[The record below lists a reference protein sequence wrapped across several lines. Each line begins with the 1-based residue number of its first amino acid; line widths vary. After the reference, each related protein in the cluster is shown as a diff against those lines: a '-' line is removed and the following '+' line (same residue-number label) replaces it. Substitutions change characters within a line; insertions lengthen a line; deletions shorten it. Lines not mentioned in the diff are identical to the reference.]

1 VSSLLLPGQE
11 LEPAEKLS
19 NLLESLKGT
28 PNISPLLP
36 MMFSLRGK
44 PFTLADH
51 FHFEPMYSS
60 ELAARTVWKTGRQV
74 SKSTSA
80 AILCVAMA
88 GTIPFFNQLYIT
100 PLFETTR
107 RFSSTYVQPF
117 IDQSPIRSVLV
128 DGNCTKSVLQRSF
141 RNSSIMFF
149 SYALNDATRLRGFNV
164 DKIWTDEAQDVDP
177 AIMDIALQCSSGSRY
192 DIAAYTGTSKT
203 TDTLLE
209 AHWIKSS
216 QAEWHIWC
224 HSCGYENIPSI
235 SYDLEKM
242 VGPQYPRREISEA
255 QPGVVCAKCQKPIYP
270 RTGRWIHHNPGS
282 DNRIICPGY
291 HVPQIILPLHYAD
304 PAKWR
309 TILTRREGAAHS
321 FWNEVCGESYDI
333 GAKLISKTELI
344 DACKAGGWD
353 NSVATVESR
362 REQHYVE
369 KIISV
374 DWGGGGETEISRTVM
389 VAMGMRPD
397 MTIDVLFG
405 YRFLVANDYPGEVA
419 GIFGLMRRFGAT
431 HVVHDF
437 GGQGAVREHIMVDAG
452 LPLWQIVPVSYVGT
466 LSAGIMRHVGENSKT
481 NTRAYYQL
489 HKARAFLQ
497 TCELIRRKKI
507 RFFKYDYIDSDRP
520 GLINN
525 FLSLIEHT
533 IEGASGRS
541 TYSIR
546 RSATGDPD
554 DFANAVNI
562 GSCSLFQMRGE
573 WPDLAIPANIS
584 ASPEMIA
591 QINED
596 ADSGRLY

>member
-1 VSSLLLPGQE
+1 MQSYSLDVSTETSI
-11 LEPAEKLS
+11 EKMTDF
-19 NLLESLKGT
+19 LESLRNT

-36 MMFSLRGK
+36 MMFSLRGR

-51 FHFEPMYSS
+51 FHFEPMYATA
-60 ELAARTVWKTGRQV
+60 LATRMVWKTGRQV

-80 AILCVAMA
+80 AIRCIAMA

-117 IDQSPIRSVLV
+117 IEQSPIKSILV

-141 RNSSIMFF
+141 RNSSIIFF
-149 SYALNDATRLRGFNV
+149 SYAQTDATRLRGYNV
-164 DKIWTDEAQDVDP
+164 DEIWTDEAQDVDP
-177 AIMDIALQCSSGSRY
+177 SIMDVALQCSSGSKY

-216 QAEWHIWC
+216 QAEWHIRC
-224 HSCGYENIPSI
+224 EACRHENIPSI
-235 SYDLEKM
+235 TYDLEKM
-242 VGPQYPRREISEA
+242 LGPQFIKREISEEV
-255 QPGVVCAKCQKPIYP
+255 PGIVCANCSKPIYP
-270 RTGRWIHHNPGS
+270 RTGRWVHHNPGV

-309 TILTRREGAAHS
+309 TIQNRRNGAAHA

-344 DACKAGGWD
+344 EACKAGNWD
-353 NSVATVESR
+353 NAWETVDQRKDNYYIEKVVA
-362 REQHYVE
+362 
-369 KIISV
+369 V

-389 VAMGMRPD
+389 VALGMRPD
-397 MTIDVLFG
+397 MSIDVLFG
-405 YRFLVANDYPGEVA
+405 YRFLGANDYPHEVA
-419 GIFGLMRRFGAT
+419 KIFQLMRRFGAS

-437 GGQGAVREHIMVDAG
+437 GGQGAVREHIMVTAG
-452 LPLWQIVPVSYVGT
+452 LPLWQIVPVAYVGT
-466 LSAGIMRHVGENSKT
+466 LSAGIMRHVGENET
-481 NTRAYYQL
+481 TQTRAYYQL
-489 HKARAFLQ
+489 HKSRAFLQ
-497 TCELIRRKKI
+497 TCELVRRKKI
-507 RFFKYDYIDSDRP
+507 RFFKYDYSDSDEP

-562 GSCSLFQMRGE
+562 GSCALFQMRGT
-573 WPDLAIPANIS
+573 WPDLAKITDIAMDPGI
-584 ASPEMIA
+584 IA
-591 QINED
+591 QVERESQED
-596 ADSGRLY
+596 RMF

>member
-1 VSSLLLPGQE
+1 MSLLVLPGQDQA
-11 LEPAEKLS
+11 PADRLS
-19 NLLESLKGT
+19 DYLDSLRGS

-51 FHFEPMYSS
+51 FHFEPMYSTDLPS
-60 ELAARTVWKTGRQV
+60 RTVWKTGRQV

-80 AILCVAMA
+80 AILCISMA

-117 IDQSPIRSVLV
+117 IEQSPIRGMLV

-141 RNSSIMFF
+141 KNSSIIFF
-149 SYALNDATRLRGFNV
+149 SYALNDATRLRGYNV

-177 AIMDIALQCSSGSRY
+177 AIMDIALQCSSGSKY

-209 AHWIKSS
+209 AHWLKSS

-224 HSCGYENIPSI
+224 QACGYENIPSI
-235 SYDLEKM
+235 GYDLNKM
-242 VGPQYPRREISEA
+242 VGPQFPGREISEEK
-255 QPGVVCAKCQKPIYP
+255 PGVVCAKCDKPIYP
-270 RTGRWIHHNPGS
+270 RTGRWVHHNPGT

-309 TILTRREGAAHS
+309 TILNRREGATHA
-321 FWNEVCGESYDI
+321 FYNEVCGESYDI

-344 DACKAGGWD
+344 EACKAGGWD
-353 NSVATVESR
+353 NSIHSMQSR
-362 REQHYVE
+362 KDGYYTE
-369 KIISV
+369 KIIAV

-397 MTIDVLFG
+397 MTIDVLHA
-405 YRFLVANDYPGEVA
+405 YRFLTANDYPHEVS
-419 GIFGLMRRFGAT
+419 GIFSLMRRFGAT

-437 GGQGAVREHIMVDAG
+437 GGQGAVREHIMVTAG
-452 LPLWQIVPVSYVGT
+452 LPLWQIVPISYVGT
-466 LSAGIMRHVGENSKT
+466 LNAGMMRNVPENPDT
-481 NTRAYYQL
+481 GTRSYYQL
-489 HKARAFLQ
+489 HKSRAFLQ

-507 RFFKYDYIDSDRP
+507 RFFKYDYRDADQP

-562 GSCSLFQMRGE
+562 GACSLFQMRGK
-573 WPDLAIPANIS
+573 WPDLADLSKMKVDPAMLARIDKD
-584 ASPEMIA
+584 A
-591 QINED
+591 ED
-596 ADSGRLY
+596 GIY